1 MGVKSGLTEAFM
13 IDEDTRATILKRNS
27 KASEIIKPFLNGRDV
42 RRYQIDYKG
51 LYLIY
56 TYHGID
62 IERYPAVEQH
72 LKPFKSKLQS
82 RATRQVWY
90 ELQQPQHNFAEY
102 MDRPKII
109 FPDIATTPRF
119 ALDEVGYY
127 SSNTTYFIPRRDLY
141 LLGLLNSRLGNFY
154 FEKTC
159 AGLEGKTETYLRFFG
174 QYLEGFPI
182 RAIDFSDPADK
193 VRHDRM
199 VNLVQR
205 MLDLHRQLQAA
216 GCEAARER
224 LQREINVTDEQID
237 ALVYERYGLT
247 NEEIR
252 IVEGKYDESH
262 LCHSMSHLWLSTG

>member
-159 AGLEGKTETYLRFFG
+159 AGLEGKTETYLGFFG

-252 IVEGKYDESH
+252 IVEGK
-262 LCHSMSHLWLSTG
+262 